1 MTTNIQNPGGGSGAA
16 SYTSLF
22 DANFLKKLERL
33 SVISRKLRAG
43 RPRRGPAGGW
53 PRPWR

>member
-43 RPRRGPAGGW
+43 RMKGERRSTHRGN
-53 PRPWR
+53 